1 MTDGNSSIR
10 TGMRAALP
18 LAPPTLVLG
27 ISFGVLARPQLG
39 AAAPIVMSA
48 LVFSGG
54 AQFAALSVLSAG
66 GGIVAATL
74 AAVMM
79 NTRWLPM
86 SFALAPSLRGGRARR
101 IAESQAIV
109 DASFIMAS
117 RDDGS
122 FDRGML
128 IGATLPQATAW
139 TAGTVIGVLS
149 SNLIHNPDALG
160 LSAIFPAFYLA
171 LLVRELRDSDD
182 SRPRLAAILAIAI
195 TLPLMLIAPPGLPV
209 LAAAAAALIGLRSTR

>member
-1 MTDGNSSIR
+1 MPDGGSIKA
-10 TGMRAALP
+10 GIRAAWP

-39 AAAPIVMSA
+39 TAAPIVMSA

-74 AAVMM
+74 AAVLM

-86 SFALAPSLRGGRARR
+86 SFALAPSLTGGRARR
-101 IAESQAIV
+101 IAQAQAIV
-109 DASFIMAS
+109 DASFIIAS
-117 RDDGS
+117 RRDGS
-122 FDRGML
+122 FDRAML

-149 SNLIHNPDALG
+149 SDLIHDPDALG
-160 LSAIFPAFYLA
+160 LGAIFPAFYLV
-171 LLVRELRDSDD
+171 LLIQELRATGDA
-182 SRPRLAAILAIAI
+182 RPRVAAILAVAI
-195 TLPLMLIAPPGLPV
+195 TLALMLIAPPGLPV